1 MKPRVHPNALEA
13 IRPKTIRPKANR
25 PKMVQNNV
33 TIAYI
38 FSKTTPNPTPN
49 PNRLSQQCLEAFT
62 SPNNIILLNFNI
74 LSFGLIGFG
83 LMDPPQ
89 LGAGLGVVLEEI

>member
-25 PKMVQNNV
+25 PKMVQNNG

-49 PNRLSQQCLEAFT
+49 WGGSIRPKPIRPKERMLKFSK
-62 SPNNIILLNFNI
+62 IMLLGDMNV
-74 LSFGLIGFG
+74 
-83 LMDPPQ
+83 P
-89 LGAGLGVVLEEI
+89 